1 MPVRWVEVDERVG
14 EMGKD
19 YYAVLGVG
27 RTATEEEIRRAY
39 RKMALCFHPDKNQ
52 EPGAEER
59 FKEISEAYEV
69 LSKSGSADMKE
80 DLISFSPP
88 RAGGATGGA
97 TAD

>member
-39 RKMALCFHPDKNQ
+39 RKMALRFHPDKNQ

-59 FKEISEAYEV
+59 FKVRSDNMTE
-69 LSKSGSADMKE
+69 
-80 DLISFSPP
+80 
-88 RAGGATGGA
+88 GGDNRKARI
-97 TAD
+97 

>member
-39 RKMALCFHPDKNQ
+39 RKMALRFHPDKNQ
-52 EPGAEER
+52 EPGAEEV
-59 FKEISEAYEV
+59 FKNISEAYEV
-69 LSKSGSADMKE
+69 LSDKG
-80 DLISFSPP
+80 
-88 RAGGATGGA
+88 
-97 TAD
+97 

>member
-39 RKMALCFHPDKNQ
+39 RKMVLCFHPDKNQ
-52 EPGAEER
+52 EPGAEEV
-59 FKEISEAYEV
+59 FKNISEAYEV
-69 LSKSGSADMKE
+69 LSDKG
-80 DLISFSPP
+80 
-88 RAGGATGGA
+88 
-97 TAD
+97 